1 MEERESATPSSRA
14 PALYCQSDRG
24 WVGVRVGTGWG
35 GVGDEIGCLDLCL
48 GLSVSRDCTVSSSGD
63 SASGPRPRAALG
75 NFGRNPPLSSRR
87 GPSTEKPGRCPF
99 GLGRGVWHREQVG
112 PALPV
117 CDSFLFIIN
126 LGDSPRHRRVSNGQL
141 FERLGVRPL
150 HVICLGVSFQIWPL
164 QESLIKCRLS
174 SCQTCGSQSSEL
186 EFLDLLYRHTSP
198 SSLKGFSVESALA
211 PPFPLTSK

>member
-1 MEERESATPSSRA
+1 M
-14 PALYCQSDRG
+14 
-24 WVGVRVGTGWG
+24 GVRTGWG
-35 GVGDEIGCLDLCL
+35 GVGGEIGCLDLCL

-63 SASGPRPRAALG
+63 SASRPRPRAALG

-87 GPSTEKPGRCPF
+87 GPSTQKPGRCPF

-150 HVICLGVSFQIWPL
+150 HVICLGVCFQIWPL
-164 QESLIKCRLS
+164 QETHQM
-174 SCQTCGSQSSEL
+174 QTF
-186 EFLDLLYRHTSP
+186 FLPDLRVPDLRAGIFGFIVQAYVSFL
-198 SSLKGFSVESALA
+198 LKGLLRGVSSGPTLSTDF
-211 PPFPLTSK
+211 